1 MNSMLLKRP
10 SVFIPVV
17 MSLAAF
23 AIVLGYALKYG
34 VARQADEGA
43 AAHLWQLL
51 MAGQFPI
58 VMLFAVKWLP
68 AKPRQALLVLG
79 LQLCA
84 ALAAMFPVWWFHW

>member
-1 MNSMLLKRP
+1 
-10 SVFIPVV
+10 

-23 AIVLGYALKYG
+23 AIMLGCALKYG
-34 VARQADEGA
+34 VARQADEGS

-51 MAGQFPI
+51 MPGQIPM
-58 VMLFAVKWLP
+58 VALFAVKWLP